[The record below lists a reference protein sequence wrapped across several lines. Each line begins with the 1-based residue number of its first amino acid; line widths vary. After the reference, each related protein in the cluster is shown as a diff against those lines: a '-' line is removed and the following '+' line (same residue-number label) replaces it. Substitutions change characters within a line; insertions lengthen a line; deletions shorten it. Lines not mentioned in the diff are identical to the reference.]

1 MSEAWQVE
9 LNKYN
14 YDELQAAA
22 DRRQMYSVHRHLAPV
37 NATHEEL
44 KAFIIDTGNMGISHQ
59 ADIAWKSQVDVWKS
73 TLFKLDIGHRNFLYQ
88 LREAAFTVR
97 TGRSVLSGSK
107 ITFLVADGRRDFNL
121 DQLNESFEDA
131 HRIRAHDLSQERA
144 DKHAARRRALTG
156 IVVRG
161 RARESLLLEHGI
173 SAAPCCFL
181 LLFR

>member
-1 MSEAWQVE
+1 MGRVDPQLRSCGFSDFDLRIFIPRIVRLCSVERHVRSMAGRAEQVQ
-9 LNKYN
+9 LRR
-14 YDELQAAA
+14 LQAAA

-131 HRIRAHDLSQERA
+131 HLLQYDGMLSR
-144 DKHAARRRALTG
+144 
-156 IVVRG
+156 
-161 RARESLLLEHGI
+161 
-173 SAAPCCFL
+173 
-181 LLFR
+181 